1 MSAAL
6 PSVITWSSHMTAVYI
21 SSHSSRRRAQQTCVA
36 MAAGGCCS
44 SVLLLA
50 AAGLVC
56 GLPPGRWLQVSPEV
70 QTLVRLA
77 EREYN
82 GASGLEDV
90 YRAVRT
96 SDLRRQLVSGIRY
109 DFTVFLGRTLCKKG
123 DEEVL
128 DNCRLHSLASLM
140 EIQCR
145 YSMLVLPWVNE
156 TKVLEQKCS
165 PEGLSKEVNEPS
177 SEQDALSMK
186 LEDELLET
194 LSLFKD
200 FVTTYDKKYRDDEE
214 ALMRLQI
221 FSQNLKKAKE
231 IQEKDQGT
239 AEYGVTK
246 FSDLTEE
253 EFRTLFL
260 NPLLSSQP
268 SRPMKM
274 APVPSDPPPAQWDWR
289 DQGAVTE
296 VKNQGMCGS
305 CWAFSVIGN
314 IEGHWFLKKRSLIS
328 LSEQELVDCD
338 SVDKACGGG
347 LPSNAYEA
355 IEKLGG
361 LETEQDYSYL
371 GHKERCSFSTTKVSA
386 YINSSVEIPKDETQI
401 AAWLAQNG
409 PISIA
414 LNAFA
419 MQFYRKGISH
429 PFRILCNSWM
439 IDHAVL
445 LVGYGDRDG
454 KPFWAIKNSWGKDWG
469 EEGYY
474 YLYRGTGACGMN
486 TMCSSAVI
494 D

>member
-1 MSAAL
+1 M
-6 PSVITWSSHMTAVYI
+6 
-21 SSHSSRRRAQQTCVA
+21 
-36 MAAGGCCS
+36 MAAGGWW
-44 SVLLLA
+44 LLLLG
-50 AAGLVC
+50 AAGLVS
-56 GLPPGRWLQVSPEV
+56 GVPPVRWLQVTEEPEIK
-70 QTLVRLA
+70 TLLGLV

-82 GASGLEDV
+82 SASGREDV
-90 YRAVRT
+90 YRALRV
-96 SDLRRQLVSGIRY
+96 SDVRRQLVSGIRY

-123 DEEVL
+123 DEKVL
-128 DNCRLHSLASLM
+128 ENCRLHDSASLT
-140 EIQCR
+140 EIQCK
-145 YSMLVLPWVNE
+145 YSMLVFPWANE
-156 TKVLEQKCS
+156 TKVLEQTCS
-165 PEGLSKEVNEPS
+165 QEDLMKESNEPS
-177 SEQDALSMK
+177 SDPSIKA
-186 LEDELLET
+186 EDEMLET

-200 FVTTYDKKYRDDEE
+200 FVTTYNKKYKDDEE

-231 IQEKDQGT
+231 IQEKDLGT

-253 EFRTLFL
+253 EFRTLYL

-268 SRPMKM
+268 PRPMKM
-274 APVPSDPPPAQWDWR
+274 AAMLADPPPAQWDWR
-289 DQGAVTE
+289 EHGAVTE

-305 CWAFSVIGN
+305 CWAFSVTGN
-314 IEGHWFLKKRSLIS
+314 IEGQWFLKKGSLIS

-338 SVDKACGGG
+338 GVDKACGGG

-361 LETEQDYSYL
+361 LESEQDYTYM
-371 GHKERCSFSTTKVSA
+371 GHKERCSFSGSKVSA

-409 PISIA
+409 PVSIA

-429 PFRILCNSWM
+429 PFRILCNPWM

-445 LVGYGDRDG
+445 LVGYGDRAG

-486 TMCSSAVI
+486 TMCSSAVV

>member
-1 MSAAL
+1 M
-6 PSVITWSSHMTAVYI
+6 
-21 SSHSSRRRAQQTCVA
+21 A
-36 MAAGGCCS
+36 MAAGGCW
-44 SVLLLA
+44 SVLLVA
-50 AAGLVC
+50 AAGLVSC
-56 GLPPGRWLQVSPEV
+56 VPPGRWLQVSPEEPEV
-70 QTLVRLA
+70 QSLLRLA

-82 GASGLEDV
+82 GASGREDA

-123 DEEVL
+123 EEREL
-128 DNCRLHSLASLM
+128 ENCRLHSLASLT

-145 YSMLVLPWVNE
+145 YSMLVFPWVNE

-165 PEGLSKEVNEPS
+165 PEGVSKEVNDPS

-186 LEDELLET
+186 SEDELLET

-214 ALMRLQI
+214 ALMRLQV

-239 AEYGVTK
+239 AEYGITK

-253 EFRTLFL
+253 EFRTLYL

-274 APVPSDPPPAQWDWR
+274 APVPADPPPAQWDWR
-289 DQGAVTE
+289 DHGAVTE

-305 CWAFSVIGN
+305 CWAFSVTGN
-314 IEGHWFLKKRSLIS
+314 IEGQWFLKKKSLIS

-338 SVDKACGGG
+338 GVDKACGGG

-361 LETEQDYSYL
+361 LESEQDYSYQ
-371 GHKERCSFSTTKVSA
+371 GHKEGCSFSTTKVSA
-386 YINSSVEIPKDETQI
+386 YINNSVEIPKDETQI

-429 PFRILCNSWM
+429 PFRILCNPWM

-454 KPFWAIKNSWGKDWG
+454 KPFWAIKNSWGTDWG

>member
-1 MSAAL
+1 
-6 PSVITWSSHMTAVYI
+6 
-21 SSHSSRRRAQQTCVA
+21 
-36 MAAGGCCS
+36 MAAGGCW
-44 SVLLLA
+44 LLLLLL
-50 AAGLVC
+50 GLVS
-56 GLPPGRWLQVSPEV
+56 GLPPVRWLQEDPEDTEMKTV
-70 QTLVRLA
+70 LRLA

-82 GASGLEDV
+82 RVSGREDV
-90 YRAVRT
+90 YRALRLR
-96 SDLRRQLVSGIRY
+96 DLRRQLVSGIRY
-109 DFTVFLGRTLCKKG
+109 DFTVFLGRTLCKKE

-128 DNCRLHSLASLM
+128 DNCSLHSLASLM

-145 YSMLVLPWVNE
+145 YSMLVFPWVNE
-156 TKVLEQKCS
+156 TKVLEHTCS
-165 PEGLSKEVNEPS
+165 EEGVSAEPS
-177 SEQDALSMK
+177 SDQDVDSMK
-186 LEDELLET
+186 PEDELLET

-200 FVTTYDKKYRDDEE
+200 FVTTYNKKYKDDEE

-221 FSQNLKKAKE
+221 FSQNFKKAKE

-253 EFRTLFL
+253 EFRTLYL

-274 APVPSDPPPAQWDWR
+274 ALAPTDPPPAQWDWR
-289 DQGAVTE
+289 EHGAVTE

-305 CWAFSVIGN
+305 CWAFSVTGN
-314 IEGHWFLKKRSLIS
+314 IEGQWFLKKGSLIS

-338 SVDKACGGG
+338 GVDMACGGG

-361 LETEQDYSYL
+361 LESEQDYSYL
-371 GHKERCSFSTTKVSA
+371 GHKEQCSFSTNKVSA

-419 MQFYRKGISH
+419 MQFYRKGISY
-429 PFRILCNSWM
+429 PFRILCNPWM

-454 KPFWAIKNSWGKDWG
+454 KPFWAIKNSWGTDWG

-474 YLYRGTGACGMN
+474 YLHRGTGSCGMN

-494 D
+494 G